1 MLYCAGKDRA
11 LQLDGFMQRWY
22 PAMSDAHWHESH
34 LSRFDEYFG
43 YCCFEAAAVAKLLDI
58 PDDHHKDHPNY
69 PYDARHGMATPVH
82 PGAIMRT

>member
-43 YCCFEAAAVAKLLDI
+43 YWCFEAAAVAKLLDI